1 MIPRGKRKKR
11 VGKERKKERE
21 GQKGKTKK
29 DPFLFPFFSTSIF
42 LFLQFRYFNPSVRST
57 LSTVPYL

>member
-21 GQKGKTKK
+21 EQKGKTKK
-29 DPFLFPFFSTSIF
+29 DPFLFPPFF
-42 LFLQFRYFNPSVRST
+42 LLQFFFFCNLDTYT
-57 LSTVPYL
+57 LLHGLP

>member
-29 DPFLFPFFSTSIF
+29 DTFLFPLFFTSIV
-42 LFLQFRYFNPSVRST
+42 LFCNLDTST
-57 LSTVPYL
+57 LLHGLP

>member
-29 DPFLFPFFSTSIF
+29 DTFLFPLFFN
-42 LFLQFRYFNPSVRST
+42 FNCSFFAI
-57 LSTVPYL
+57 